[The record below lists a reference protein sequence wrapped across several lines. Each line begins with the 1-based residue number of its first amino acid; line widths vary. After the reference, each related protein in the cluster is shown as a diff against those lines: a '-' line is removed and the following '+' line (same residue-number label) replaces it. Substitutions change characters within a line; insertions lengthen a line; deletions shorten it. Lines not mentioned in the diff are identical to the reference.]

1 MSDRPVAKL
10 ESRLERLVEGVF
22 IGLFGRGL
30 GARELVMHLSRALE
44 QGIQPPTDADPRPIA
59 PDHFII
65 RLSPNVY
72 DHLLVRH
79 PALPTLLGGH
89 IGEMAAAGGC
99 RLRTEPVVMLVP
111 DASITGSA
119 VIVTTAHQHDPQH
132 TTQTLDAAALDA
144 ALQRK
149 PANPVLVIDGDQPVP
164 LTRAII
170 NIGRGRDNDIMLADP
185 FVSRHH
191 AQLRLRMG
199 AYFAFD
205 VNSQSGIT
213 VNDVTVR
220 EHRLQHGD
228 VLCVGK
234 TRLLYMEDP
243 TPHEGQTDLIA
254 PTDHSG

>member
-1 MSDRPVAKL
+1 MSDLTVTKL

-22 IGLFGRGL
+22 VGLFGRGL

-44 QGIQPPTDADPRPIA
+44 QGIQSPTDADPRPIA
-59 PDHFII
+59 PDHFVI
-65 RLSPNVY
+65 RLNANVY

-79 PALPTLLGGH
+79 PALPALLSTH
-89 IGEMAAAGGC
+89 ITDLANAGGC
-99 RLRTEPVVMLVP
+99 RLRAQPVVALVP
-111 DASITGSA
+111 DSGLNGSA
-119 VIVTTAHQHDPQH
+119 VIVTTAHQNDPQH
-132 TTQTLDAAALDA
+132 TTQTLDAAALNA

-149 PANPVLVIDGDQPVP
+149 PGNPVLVIDGDQPVP

-170 NIGRGRDNDIMLADP
+170 NIGRGRDNDITLSDP

-191 AQLRLRMG
+191 AQLRLRLG

-213 VNDVTVR
+213 VNDVPVR

-228 VLCVGK
+228 VLCLGK

-243 TPHEGQTDLIA
+243 SAPEIQTDLLT
-254 PTDHSG
+254 PTDDPG